1 MINFYGAELLAPHV
15 TPKLEDHPLSAV
27 HDYLFHIFAAT
38 LHIWGPFRHHQPED
52 VPYHSDR
59 DPLSTVLVFT
69 AQPKLP
75 QHAQVCRIV

>member
-15 TPKLEDHPLSAV
+15 TPNLEDHPLSAV
-27 HDYLFHIFAAT
+27 QDYLF
-38 LHIWGPFRHHQPED
+38 HIWGPFRHLQPED

-59 DPLSTVLVFT
+59 DPLRTVLVFT

-75 QHAQVCRIV
+75 EHAQVCRIV